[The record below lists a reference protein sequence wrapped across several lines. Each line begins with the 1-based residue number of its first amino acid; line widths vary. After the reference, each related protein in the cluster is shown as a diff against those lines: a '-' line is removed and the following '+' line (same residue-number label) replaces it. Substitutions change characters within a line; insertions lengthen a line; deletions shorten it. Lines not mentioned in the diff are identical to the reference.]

1 LILIRKC
8 LGGKKETEGMSIQQ
22 VAEQF
27 ARFSRDAMAKGL
39 LDEIGE
45 QIFTTGKVR
54 KALDKLFIEPPPK
67 LIRLIRSIIK
77 DDTIKPK

>member
-1 LILIRKC
+1 M
-8 LGGKKETEGMSIQQ
+8 TIQQ

-45 QIFTTGKVR
+45 QIFTTGKIR
-54 KALDKLFIEPPPK
+54 KALDKLFISSK
-67 LIRLIRSIIK
+67 HTDQAYTLNHWG
-77 DDTIKPK
+77 